1 MSKMPTKKNE
11 VDTKTEVKVLL
22 NTHGWFWWS
31 PPARA
36 YGKTGIA
43 DIHAVK
49 NGVFLAIETKRGT
62 GKPKPTVNQID
73 FLRAITKADCFA
85 FVVNDNRI
93 DALGAFLMAF
103 EKATAAQIKEQEP
116 EAEDGAMM
124 LDAIK
129 EMTQELV

>member
-11 VDTKTEVKVLL
+11 VDTKTAVKKLL
-22 NTHGWFWWS
+22 EIHGWFWWG

-36 YGKTGIA
+36 YGKTGIS

-49 NGVFLAIETKRGT
+49 DGVFIAIETKQGKGT
-62 GKPKPTVNQID
+62 PKPTVNQKD
-73 FLRAITKADCFA
+73 FLLAIAKADCFA
-85 FVVNDNRI
+85 FVVNDGRI
-93 DALGAFLMAF
+93 EALAAFLLAF
-103 EKATAAQIKEQEP
+103 QRATAAQIKEQEP